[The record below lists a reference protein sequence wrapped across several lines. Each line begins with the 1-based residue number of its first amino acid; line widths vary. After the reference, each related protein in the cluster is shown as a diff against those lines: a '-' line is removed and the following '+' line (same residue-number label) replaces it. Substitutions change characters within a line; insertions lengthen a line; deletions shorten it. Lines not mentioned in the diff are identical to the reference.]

1 MITDIFDMLPSEL
14 LKQTDF
20 FKGVTARSRSLLSEI
35 LIPKTVKKG
44 GVLFSEGEKGF
55 AVYICGS
62 GSIQLVRHNKSGKE
76 TVIKIIGTG
85 EMFAEVI
92 LFEFDTYP
100 VTAVALSRSTVYL
113 LPKHQFLCLLEDPDF
128 RSDFITNLMKKLR
141 YLAQQIVDLST
152 LTVEERF
159 LKYIL
164 SQNGTNGEYVMPIS
178 KKEIASAIGTNPE
191 TLSRVFASLKEKKAV
206 SIEGKKI
213 RFLKE

>member
-1 MITDIFDMLPSEL
+1 MIPSDL

-20 FKGVTARSRSLLSEI
+20 FKGVTARSRKLLSEI

-44 GVLFSEGEKGF
+44 SVLFNEGEKGY

-62 GSIQLVRHNKSGKE
+62 GNIQLVSHNRSGKE
-76 TVIKIIGTG
+76 TVIKMISSG

-113 LPKHQFLCLLEDPDF
+113 LPKHQFLCLLEDSDF

-141 YLAQQIVDLST
+141 YLAQQIVDIST
-152 LTVEERF
+152 LSVEERF

-164 SQNGTNGEYVMPIS
+164 SQNSVDDEYIMPIS

-191 TLSRVFASLKEKKAV
+191 TLSRVFASLKNNKII
-206 SIEGKKI
+206 SIEGRKI
-213 RFLKE
+213 NFLRNK